1 MFGVIGFVARRR
13 LKACKQRLENL
24 FFGWIRFASGNPADG
39 DVSAGD
45 AIQRAFRIARQVTCD
60 EKKHAKHYRDYAH
73 CPDSHSDYKRSGKR
87 QVPARF
93 WLAEPRR
100 ILSFEPMEFS
110 PQQDA
115 ALKAVSRWLRDGRPQ
130 VFRLFG
136 YAGTGKTTLARH
148 FAEHVDGSV
157 QFAAFTGKAAQVLRS
172 KGAVNARTIHS
183 LIYRPRGEE
192 AVSDESTGRTTMSP
206 TFSLNRQSPVAKAA
220 LIVID
225 ECSMVDE
232 ALGRDLMSFGTPI
245 LVLGDPGQLPPIS
258 GGGFFTDHEPDILLT
273 EIHRQARDNPI
284 IRLALDVREGREF
297 MQGNYGTAQVIGKA
311 DVTQDLVLAA
321 DQVLVGANRTRR
333 LYNRRIRALKGY
345 EGETPVVGD
354 KLVCLRND
362 PAKGL
367 LNGSLWKVMTSS
379 RETVKPGINLLVS
392 PEEDDPDRGV
402 SKIKLL
408 KAAFEEP
415 ESDIPWS
422 TKKRYDDFDFGYALT
437 VHKAQGSQWDN
448 VVLFDE
454 SYAFKD
460 TRQRWL
466 YTAIT
471 RAAERLTVVR

>member
-1 MFGVIGFVARRR
+1 M
-13 LKACKQRLENL
+13 Q
-24 FFGWIRFASGNPADG
+24 
-39 DVSAGD
+39 
-45 AIQRAFRIARQVTCD
+45 
-60 EKKHAKHYRDYAH
+60 
-73 CPDSHSDYKRSGKR
+73 
-87 QVPARF
+87 
-93 WLAEPRR
+93 
-100 ILSFEPMEFS
+100 FS
-110 PQQDA
+110 PQQDE
-115 ALKAVSRWLRDGRPQ
+115 ALKAVARWLKEGRKPL
-130 VFRLFG
+130 FRLFG
-136 YAGTGKTTLARH
+136 YAGTGKTTLARY

-192 AVSDESTGRTTMSP
+192 AVEDEATGKTSINP
-206 TFSLNRQSPVAKAA
+206 TFSLNRQSPIARAA
-220 LIVID
+220 LVVVD

-232 ALGRDLMSFGTPI
+232 ELGRDLMSFGTPI
-245 LVLGDPGQLPPIS
+245 LVLGDPAQLPPIS
-258 GGGFFTDHEPDILLT
+258 GGGFFTEHEPDHLLT

-284 IRLALDVREGREF
+284 LRLALDVREGREIE
-297 MQGNYGTAQVIGKA
+297 YGDFGEAKVIGR
-311 DVTQDLVLAA
+311 DEINQDIVLAA
-321 DQVLVGANRTRR
+321 DQVLVGTNRTRR
-333 LYNRRIRALKGY
+333 RYNQRLRHLKGFDASY
-345 EGETPVVGD
+345 PQAGD

-379 RETVKPGINLLVS
+379 RETVKPGINLLVA

-402 SKIKLL
+402 AKIKLM
-408 KAAFEEP
+408 KAAFEDP
-415 ESDIPWS
+415 DADIPWQQ
-422 TKKRYDDFDFGYALT
+422 KKRFDDFDYGYALT
-437 VHKAQGSQWDN
+437 VHKAQGSQWSD